1 MGRPFPVS
9 RELTREYYFSDYED
23 TEKRAAIRHELLGRN
38 GENAAIDTPFYCD
51 YGKIFF
57 REAM

>member
-1 MGRPFPVS
+1 M
-9 RELTREYYFSDYED
+9 TREYYFSDYED
-23 TEKRAAIRHELLGRN
+23 TEKRAAIRHELLRGN